1 LKNSLL
7 YIILFF
13 SLNSFGQLSLD
24 HDTIK
29 IREVIISIKKTDAGP
44 EVYKKNSIDSA
55 LVSAYSNSNLSSLL
69 SENTGIFI
77 KGYGLGG
84 IATPSFRGTGAGHTM
99 IDWNGININSPMLGQ
114 SDLSL
119 FPVGLIDNIKI
130 LYGGASMQLNYGAL
144 GGTINLE
151 TKPDWDKKTLVSANS
166 SIGSFG
172 RYSGFIKVK
181 TGNNKIESVTKGFF
195 LRSENNFRY
204 LNTVSGTEPLWQT
217 STNNQVR
224 QKGFIQELY
233 FNTSEG
239 TISARVWYQASDR
252 NLPGSMLTTQPNSG
266 ESQFD
271 ESLRTI
277 LNYDF
282 SKRKSNFL
290 FTGAWVFN
298 RLNYLNNLASINSKN
313 LAETLTLK
321 ASFENQIGESTR
333 IKFVLDEQS
342 GSVNSNNYHS
352 TKRRNTTGLTASIDR
367 QKDNLGITLLVREI
381 IDRQHFLSPDFSAG
395 ARLRLFDGMDY
406 FLKASISR
414 NSKVP
419 TMNDLYWSPGGNADL
434 KNEYALIYE
443 VTYEMAHKIS
453 EPVNIKYDLSAF
465 HYSIKD
471 MIQWH
476 PGEYSFW
483 TADNIQ
489 SVHSTGLESSL
500 LLNYVQN
507 RLNAGFKAAYSFT
520 RAISG
525 GPRIQNDVTI
535 GKQLVYIPEN
545 QIKGSFRI
553 GYGFFYSTW
562 IADFTGKR
570 FITVDNTKYL
580 PGYFVNNLLTGVKFP
595 WKSSSIDIGFT
606 IDNLFNQDY
615 QSVAFYPLPGRSY
628 SVKILVQLVK

>member
-1 LKNSLL
+1 V
-7 YIILFF
+7 LFF
-13 SLNSFGQLSLD
+13 SLNSFGQLSFD
-24 HDTIK
+24 NDTIK
-29 IREVIISIKKTDAGP
+29 IREVIISIKKPDTGTT
-44 EVYKKNSIDSA
+44 VYKKNTIDSI
-55 LVSAYSNSNLSSLL
+55 LINAYSNSNLSSLL
-69 SENTGIFI
+69 SENTGIFM

-84 IATPSFRGTGAGHTM
+84 IATPSFRGTGAGHTL
-99 IDWNGININSPMLGQ
+99 IDWNGININNQMLGQ

-119 FPVGLIDNIKI
+119 LPVCLIDDIEV
-130 LYGGASMQLNYGAL
+130 LYGGASMQVNYGGL

-151 TKPDWDKKTLVSANS
+151 TKPDWMKKTVISANS

-172 RYSGFIKVK
+172 RYSGFVKVRA
-181 TGNNKIESVTKGFF
+181 GNNKIESVTKGFF
-195 LRSENNFRY
+195 LNSENNFRY
-204 LNTVSGTEPLWQT
+204 LNTVSATEPLWQT

-239 TISARVWYQASDR
+239 TVSARVWYQASDR
-252 NLPGSMLTTQPNSG
+252 NLPGSMLTSQPNSG

-282 SKRKSNFL
+282 SKRKSNFS
-290 FTGAWVFN
+290 FTGAWVYN
-298 RLNYLNNLASINSKN
+298 RLNYLNHLASINSKN

-321 ASFENQIGESTR
+321 ASFENQISESAR
-333 IKFVLDEQS
+333 IKLVLDEQS
-342 GSVNSNNYHS
+342 GSVNSNNYYS
-352 TKRRNTTGLTASIDR
+352 RKRRNSTCLTATFDR
-367 QKDNLGITLLVREI
+367 QKDHLSILLLLREI
-381 IDRQHFLSPDFSAG
+381 IDRQHFLTPDFSAG

-414 NSKVP
+414 NSKIP
-419 TMNDLYWSPGGNADL
+419 TMNDLFWSPGGNVDL

-453 EPVNIKYDLSAF
+453 EPINIKYDLSAF

-476 PGEYSFW
+476 PGEYTFW

-489 SVHSTGLESSL
+489 KVYTNGIESSL
-500 LLNYVQN
+500 SLNYVQN
-507 RLNAGFKAAYSFT
+507 KVVAGFSAGYSFT

-525 GPRIQNDVTI
+525 GSKIQNDVTI
-535 GKQLVYIPEN
+535 GKQLVYMPEN

-553 GYGFFYSTW
+553 GYGVLYSTW

-570 FITVDNTKYL
+570 YITADNTKFL
-580 PGYFVNNLLTGVKFP
+580 PCYFVNNLLTGIKFP
-595 WKSSSIDIGFT
+595 LKSSSIDINFA
-606 IDNLFNQDY
+606 IDNLFNQDF

-628 SVKILVQLVK
+628 SIKILVQVVK